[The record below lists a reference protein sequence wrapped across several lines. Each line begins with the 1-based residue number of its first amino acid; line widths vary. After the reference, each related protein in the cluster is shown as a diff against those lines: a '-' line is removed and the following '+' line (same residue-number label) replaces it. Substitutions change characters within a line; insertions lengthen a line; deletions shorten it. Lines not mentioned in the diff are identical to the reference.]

1 MSPAV
6 DPAPRIPACPRCG
19 AALRADQDWCL
30 ECGAAATTRVLAPPS
45 WKVPLLVILAVVV
58 VFAAVVAIAYA
69 LLSHDA
75 NKSVADVPA
84 GSRHPASAPASP
96 APASPASGAAAGA
109 TGPTGASGAA
119 ANAGPTGA
127 TGPAG
132 AAPAAAV
139 PRWPAGEQGYS
150 VVLLST
156 ADKQGAE
163 REARKLIRTGD
174 APDAGI
180 LASSRYDFF
189 SPDLW
194 IVFAGRY
201 ADKRAADRAATRLK
215 RAGHDG
221 YVTLVRER
229 R

>member
-45 WKVPLLVILAVVV
+45 WKVPLLVILGVVV
-58 VFAAVVAIAYA
+58 VFAAAVAIAYA
-69 LLSHDA
+69 LLAHDA
-75 NKSVADVPA
+75 SKSVSDVPA
-84 GSRHPASAPASP
+84 GSRPPASAPASP
-96 APASPASGAAAGA
+96 APAAPAPGPAAGT
-109 TGPTGASGAA
+109 TGPTGASGAT
-119 ANAGPTGA
+119 ANAGPTGP

-132 AAPAAAV
+132 ATPTATV

-156 ADKQGAE
+156 ADRQGAE
-163 REARKLIRTGD
+163 REALKLIRSGD
-174 APDAGI
+174 APGAGI

-201 ADKRAADRAATRLK
+201 AAKRAAERAATRLK
-215 RAGHDG
+215 RSGHEG

>member
-75 NKSVADVPA
+75 DKSVAGVPA
-84 GSRHPASAPASP
+84 GSRQPASAPASP
-96 APASPASGAAAGA
+96 PPAAPAAGTGA
-109 TGPTGASGAA
+109 TGPTGASGATA
-119 ANAGPTGA
+119 SSGPTGA
-127 TGPAG
+127 TGPTG
-132 AAPAAAV
+132 AAPTAAV
-139 PRWPAGEQGYS
+139 PPWPAGEQGYS

-163 REARKLIRTGD
+163 RAARKLIRSGD

-201 ADKRAADRAATRLK
+201 AGKPAAERAATRLK

-221 YVTLVRER
+221 YVTLVRAR